1 MKKLSKKV
9 IAFALA
15 VVMTLT
21 AGAVAPQGNVE
32 VQAASGRVYVNP
44 YSATVVTYKP
54 GKDVNTFTSTISIM
68 GCDKAKE
75 IKKLKSSNKNIRVAA
90 RDGYIRV
97 EFGKKA
103 AKSTITCT
111 VKGVKLKTTFTV
123 KKYTNPCKTFKIGKT
138 NLLSKFNKN
147 DVLRTNKAF
156 KKQKLDI
163 KLKSGWKISSVH
175 VTSGTGSYNNYRVNK
190 SVSLRRSQCQTIMD
204 TYMCIAIMK
213 KRRFLNV
220 CRLIHLQDTKIEK
233 KNRKP
238 DLAYGSFFSKI
249 HC

>member
-54 GKDVNTFTSTISIM
+54 GSALSRFSSVISIM
-68 GCDKAKE
+68 GCSKAKE
-75 IKKLKSSNKNIRVAA
+75 IKNLKSSNKYIKVAP

-111 VKGVKLKTTFTV
+111 VKGVKLKTTPIHARHLKSEKQTCFQ
-123 KKYTNPCKTFKIGKT
+123 
-138 NLLSKFNKN
+138 NLIKMMYLERTRHLKNKN
-147 DVLRTNKAF
+147 
-156 KKQKLDI
+156 
-163 KLKSGWKISSVH
+163 W
-175 VTSGTGSYNNYRVNK
+175 TSN
-190 SVSLRRSQCQTIMD
+190 
-204 TYMCIAIMK
+204 
-213 KRRFLNV
+213 
-220 CRLIHLQDTKIEK
+220 
-233 KNRKP
+233 
-238 DLAYGSFFSKI
+238 
-249 HC
+249 

>member
-138 NLLSKFNKN
+138 NLL
-147 DVLRTNKAF
+147 
-156 KKQKLDI
+156 
-163 KLKSGWKISSVH
+163 
-175 VTSGTGSYNNYRVNK
+175 Y
-190 SVSLRRSQCQTIMD
+190 VSNQEL
-204 TYMCIAIMK
+204 
-213 KRRFLNV
+213 
-220 CRLIHLQDTKIEK
+220 
-233 KNRKP
+233 
-238 DLAYGSFFSKI
+238 FSL
-249 HC
+249 

>member
-54 GKDVNTFTSTISIM
+54 GSALSRFSSVISIM
-68 GCDKAKE
+68 GCSKAKE
-75 IKKLKSSNKNIRVAA
+75 IKNLKSSNKYIKVAP

-111 VKGVKLKTTFTV
+111 VKGVKL
-123 KKYTNPCKTFKIGKT
+123 KT

-190 SVSLRRSQCQTIMD
+190 SS
-204 TYMCIAIMK
+204 
-213 KRRFLNV
+213 
-220 CRLIHLQDTKIEK
+220 
-233 KNRKP
+233 
-238 DLAYGSFFSKI
+238 FSKKI
-249 HC
+249 TVSNNYGYIYVYCYNEKTKVSECLQINTSTRY

>member
-97 EFGKKA
+97 EYGKKE

-175 VTSGTGSYNNYRVNK
+175 VTSGTGSYNN
-190 SVSLRRSQCQTIMD
+190 
-204 TYMCIAIMK
+204 
-213 KRRFLNV
+213 
-220 CRLIHLQDTKIEK
+220 
-233 KNRKP
+233 
-238 DLAYGSFFSKI
+238 
-249 HC
+249 

>member
-1 MKKLSKKV
+1 MYGKRCKV
-9 IAFALA
+9 KNNI
-15 VVMTLT
+15 
-21 AGAVAPQGNVE
+21 
-32 VQAASGRVYVNP
+32 
-44 YSATVVTYKP
+44 YSQ
-54 GKDVNTFTSTISIM
+54 
-68 GCDKAKE
+68 
-75 IKKLKSSNKNIRVAA
+75 
-90 RDGYIRV
+90 
-97 EFGKKA
+97 
-103 AKSTITCT
+103 
-111 VKGVKLKTTFTV
+111 
-123 KKYTNPCKTFKIGKT
+123 KYTNPCKTFKIGKT

-190 SVSLRRSQCQTIMD
+190 SSFSKKITVSNNYGYIYVYC
-204 TYMCIAIMK
+204 YNE

-238 DLAYGSFFSKI
+238 DLAYGSFFRKYI
-249 HC
+249 VDIV

>member
-123 KKYTNPCKTFKIGKT
+123 KIGKT

-190 SVSLRRSQCQTIMD
+190 SS
-204 TYMCIAIMK
+204 
-213 KRRFLNV
+213 
-220 CRLIHLQDTKIEK
+220 
-233 KNRKP
+233 
-238 DLAYGSFFSKI
+238 FSKKI
-249 HC
+249 TVSNNYGYIYVYCYNEKTKVSECLQINTSTRY

>member
-1 MKKLSKKV
+1 M
-9 IAFALA
+9 
-15 VVMTLT
+15 
-21 AGAVAPQGNVE
+21 
-32 VQAASGRVYVNP
+32 NP

-138 NLLSKFNKN
+138 NRFQNLIKMMYLERTRHLKNKN
-147 DVLRTNKAF
+147 
-156 KKQKLDI
+156 
-163 KLKSGWKISSVH
+163 W
-175 VTSGTGSYNNYRVNK
+175 TSN
-190 SVSLRRSQCQTIMD
+190 
-204 TYMCIAIMK
+204 
-213 KRRFLNV
+213 
-220 CRLIHLQDTKIEK
+220 
-233 KNRKP
+233 
-238 DLAYGSFFSKI
+238 
-249 HC
+249 

>member
-68 GCDKAKE
+68 GCNKAKE

-97 EFGKKA
+97 EYGKKE

-138 NLLSKFNKN
+138 NLLSKFNNMMYLERTRHLKN
-147 DVLRTNKAF
+147 KN
-156 KKQKLDI
+156 
-163 KLKSGWKISSVH
+163 W
-175 VTSGTGSYNNYRVNK
+175 TSN
-190 SVSLRRSQCQTIMD
+190 
-204 TYMCIAIMK
+204 
-213 KRRFLNV
+213 
-220 CRLIHLQDTKIEK
+220 
-233 KNRKP
+233 
-238 DLAYGSFFSKI
+238 
-249 HC
+249 

>member
-1 MKKLSKKV
+1 MKKLSKKL
-9 IAFALA
+9 IAFAL
-15 VVMTLT
+15 VLVMTVT
-21 AGAVAPQGNVE
+21 AGAVIPQGMVE

-54 GKDVNTFTSTISIM
+54 GSALSRFSSVISIM
-68 GCDKAKE
+68 GCSKAKE
-75 IKKLKSSNKNIRVAA
+75 IKNLKSSNKYIKVAP

-175 VTSGTGSYNNYRVNK
+175 VTS
-190 SVSLRRSQCQTIMD
+190 
-204 TYMCIAIMK
+204 
-213 KRRFLNV
+213 
-220 CRLIHLQDTKIEK
+220 
-233 KNRKP
+233 
-238 DLAYGSFFSKI
+238 
-249 HC
+249 